1 MRRKRMALGGPG
13 SYSWDGVNLGESL
26 ADKKSPG
33 TFPKRTVGLVVFIL
47 VLAGLTVREMVSEP
61 APETSD
67 DGGLVVGTL
76 FPITGDLSSFGPTLT
91 AAARIAV
98 EDLNAAG
105 GVLGAEVTLWEADS
119 GDLSQDVANPEVDR
133 LLALGVDAIVGAA
146 SSAVSKLVIDKI
158 TGAGVI
164 QFAPSNTSPDF
175 TTYSDNGL
183 YFRTAPPD
191 LLLSEMTAQLMAS
204 EGVETVGVIYR
215 QESYGTGLAV
225 AFRDSFEELG
235 GVIDPF
241 VAYAPGTDSFDAEV
255 DLLVAADPD
264 AVFVIG
270 FEEAASLVTT
280 MHERG
285 IGPTSDTLVHGT
297 AGHISSIGV
306 SVSDPSILTG
316 MRGAENS
323 VDLRTIRPFTDR
335 LETAYEG
342 GVHGVYGYGAETYD
356 AIIIIALAAEVA
368 GSTEPTVFARE
379 INDVTR
385 TGTKCRSFVQCRDL
399 IAAGEDPDYVGIGG
413 DYEFVDVGEPS
424 MANYRILTYS
434 GDSRPDQTLDEYIT
448 YGG

>member
-1 MRRKRMALGGPG
+1 MTANKR
-13 SYSWDGVNLGESL
+13 
-26 ADKKSPG
+26 SPRS
-33 TFPKRTVGLVVFIL
+33 PKQVVVLVVFIL
-47 VLAGLTVREMVSEP
+47 VLAGLTVREMVSGPDSPTAE
-61 APETSD
+61 

-76 FPITGDLSSFGPTLT
+76 FPITGDLASFGPTLT
-91 AAARIAV
+91 AAARLAV
-98 EDLNAAG
+98 EDINAAG
-105 GVLGAEVTLWEADS
+105 GVLGGELALHEADS

-133 LLALGVDAIVGAA
+133 LLALDVDVIVGAA

-191 LLLSEMTAQLMAS
+191 LLLSQMTAQLMAS

-241 VAYAPGTDSFDAEV
+241 IAYAPGADSFDAEV

-264 AVFVIG
+264 AVFIIA

-285 IGPTSDTLVHGT
+285 IGPTSRTKVHGT
-297 AGHISSIGV
+297 AGHMSSIGGA
-306 SVSDPSILTG
+306 VSDPSILTG

-323 VDLRTIRPFTDR
+323 VDLSTIRHFTDR

-342 GVHGVYGYGAETYD
+342 GVHGHYAYGAETYD
-356 AIIIIALAAEVA
+356 AVVITALAAEVA
-368 GSTEPTVFARE
+368 GSTDPTVIARE
-379 INDVTR
+379 INGVTR

-399 IAAGEDPDYVGIGG
+399 IAAGGNPDYIGIGG
-413 DYEFVDVGEPS
+413 DYDFVDVGEPS

-434 GDSRPDQTLDEYIT
+434 GGDRPDESLDEYII

>member
-1 MRRKRMALGGPG
+1 MAREKT
-13 SYSWDGVNLGESL
+13 S
-26 ADKKSPG
+26 G
-33 TFPKRTVGLVVFIL
+33 TFPKRTVGLVVFVL
-47 VLAGLTVREMVSEP
+47 VLVGLTVREMISGP
-61 APETSD
+61 APETA
-67 DGGLVVGTL
+67 DGEGLVVGTL
-76 FPITGDLSSFGPTLT
+76 FPITGDLASFGPTLT
-91 AAARIAV
+91 AVARLAV

-105 GVLGAEVTLWEADS
+105 GVLGAEVTLHEADS

-133 LLALGVDAIVGAA
+133 LLALDVDAIVGAA

-164 QFAPSNTSPDF
+164 QFSPSNTSPDF
-175 TTYSDNGL
+175 TTYPDKGL

-204 EGVETVGVIYR
+204 ESVETVGVIYR

-225 AFRDSFEELG
+225 AFRDNFEELG

-241 VAYAPGTDSFDAEV
+241 IAYAPGADSFDAEV

-270 FEEAASLVTT
+270 FEEAAALVTT

-285 IGPTSDTLVHGT
+285 IGPTSDTIVHGT
-297 AGHISSIGV
+297 AGHIASIGG

-316 MRGAENS
+316 MQGAENS
-323 VDLRTIRPFTDR
+323 VDLSAIRPFTDR

-342 GVHGVYGYGAETYD
+342 GVHGIYGYGGETYD
-356 AIIIIALAAEVA
+356 AVVIIALAAEVA
-368 GSTEPTVFARE
+368 GSTDPAAIARE

-385 TGTKCRSFVQCRDL
+385 TGTKRRSFVECRDL
-399 IAAGEDPDYVGIGG
+399 IAGGGDPDYLGIGG

-434 GDSRPDQTLDEYIT
+434 GGSRPDQSLDEYIT

>member
-1 MRRKRMALGGPG
+1 MAREKT
-13 SYSWDGVNLGESL
+13 S
-26 ADKKSPG
+26 A
-33 TFPKRTVGLVVFIL
+33 TFPKRTVGLVVFVL
-47 VLAGLTVREMVSEP
+47 VLVGLTAREMLSGP
-61 APETSD
+61 APETA
-67 DGGLVVGTL
+67 DGEGLVVGTL
-76 FPITGDLSSFGPTLT
+76 FPITGDLASFGPTLT
-91 AAARIAV
+91 AAARLAV
-98 EDLNAAG
+98 EDINAAG
-105 GVLGAEVTLWEADS
+105 GVLGAEVTLHAADS

-133 LLALGVDAIVGAA
+133 LLALDVDAIVGAA

-175 TTYSDNGL
+175 TSYPDNGL

-225 AFRDSFEELG
+225 AFRHSFEELG

-241 VAYAPGTDSFDAEV
+241 IAYAPGTDSFDAEV

-270 FEEAASLVTT
+270 FEEAAALVTT

-285 IGPTSDTLVHGT
+285 IGPTSDTMVHGT
-297 AGHISSIGV
+297 AGHIASIGG

-335 LETAYEG
+335 LEAAYEG
-342 GVHGVYGYGAETYD
+342 GVHGIYAYGAETYD
-356 AIIIIALAAEVA
+356 AVVIIALAAEVA
-368 GSTEPTVFARE
+368 GSNDPTIIARE

-385 TGTKCRSFVQCRDL
+385 TGTKCRSFVECRDL
-399 IAAGEDPDYVGIGG
+399 IAGGGDPDYLGIGG

-424 MANYRILTYS
+424 TAHYRILTYT
-434 GDSRPDQTLDEYIT
+434 GGSRPDHSLDEYVT